1 MPNSYVLH
9 EDEELSTGHTH
20 VEKVIFSLTRAGVI
34 LNANK
39 DFCAI
44 SKKKIPSLIGSSIYE
59 FIHEDDRL
67 LFIERILECSDE
79 NLIPFTF
86 RFTGSKGNG
95 LPFYVNVSRW
105 ISQNEVL
112 IHAIAIADTFAYKS
126 VERSLVDK
134 EITVLDIRDGAAIN
148 YDFDGNTICVNDSF
162 VELFG
167 WSIEELKEKKAF
179 MVPDFLLYELIEIK
193 NRLVEG
199 EKIAQLNTVRI
210 TKNGLMLPVNM
221 TVLPDYDDM
230 GMVRGA
236 FALLRKLE
244 ETLEMKVF
252 VEKQLANILQ
262 QELLITDITRNLEFG
277 VCQYDVKKGMYLYIS
292 PGIERLIGI
301 PVLELMKDHTLF
313 VSNCHP
319 DDKIGLIR
327 FYEELSK
334 EMTEIEYR
342 VLNKDEKVCWIRT
355 EITPVIDEVGEV
367 VRYVSITQDIS
378 KLKMQ
383 DELLRKWDMINIVGQ
398 LSASFA
404 HQVRNPLTT
413 IKGFIQLLPM
423 GRDNTFGSIMTEE
436 LIKIEMIIDE
446 FLQLAKPSNGTEFTN
461 TSIHNKI
468 NQTIALMEKEA
479 IHHNISFNMKLNDK
493 DQFIHCESNQIQQ
506 VLINLIK
513 NSIDAMPNGGEITI
527 GTVVEGGQVVKI
539 TLTDTGIGIPSE
551 RLNKLGEPF
560 YSLKEKGTGLGLMVS
575 YKIIE
580 NHHGS
585 IQFKSKVGY
594 GTTVEISLPISGPA
608 S

>member
-1 MPNSYVLH
+1 LH
-9 EDEELSTGHTH
+9 EDEELSTGNSH
-20 VEKVIFSLTRAGVI
+20 VEKVIFSLNRAGVI

-39 DFCAI
+39 DFSTI
-44 SKKKIPSLIGSSIYE
+44 SKKKIPSLIGSSIFE

-86 RFTGSKGNG
+86 RFTGSKGDE

-112 IHAIAIADTFAYKS
+112 IHAIAIADMFAYKP

-134 EITVLDIRDGAAIN
+134 KITVLDIKDGAAIN
-148 YDFDGNTICVNDSF
+148 YDFDGDIISVNDSF
-162 VELFG
+162 IELFG
-167 WSIEELKEKKAF
+167 WSKEELKEKKAF

-230 GMVRGA
+230 GMVRGV

-262 QELLITDITRNLEFG
+262 QEMLISDITRNLEFG

-313 VSNCHP
+313 VSTCHP
-319 DDKIGLIR
+319 DDKIGLIQ

-334 EMTEIEYR
+334 KMTEMEYR

-355 EITPVIDEVGEV
+355 EITPVIDGAGEV

-383 DELLRKWDMINIVGQ
+383 DELLRKWDMLNIVGQ

-413 IKGFIQLLPM
+413 IKGFVQLLAMEPE
-423 GRDNTFGSIMTEE
+423 NTFGSIMTEE
-436 LIKIEMIIDE
+436 LFKIEMIIEE
-446 FLQLAKPSNGTEFTN
+446 FLQLAKPSKGTEFTN
-461 TSIHNKI
+461 ISIHNKI
-468 NQTIALMEKEA
+468 NRTIALMEKEA
-479 IHHNISFNMKLNDK
+479 MLHNISFNVKLDDK
-493 DQFIHCESNQIQQ
+493 DQFIHCESKQIQQ
-506 VLINLIK
+506 VLINLMK

-527 GTVVEGGQVVKI
+527 GTVVEEGQVVKI
-539 TLTDTGIGIPSE
+539 SLTDTGIGIPTE

-585 IQFKSKVGY
+585 IQFKSKEGY